1 MVGLKQNRSIQDE
14 KLIEA
19 IFLTNVP
26 QSTLGYPVYG
36 STATNM
42 IIDARPTANAVANTA
57 VGAGTENME
66 NYRNCKK
73 YYSGIENI
81 HVMRDS
87 LNKLVEGNE
96 CRFHF
101 AEDRTTHST
110 MAGINTYPNL
120 QLVRLLLLYQ

>member
-14 KLIEA
+14 KLIES
-19 IFLTNVP
+19 IFLTNAP
-26 QSTLGYPVYG
+26 QSSSGHPIYG
-36 STATNM
+36 NTPTNL

-73 YYSGIENI
+73 IYSGIENI

-87 LNKLVEGNE
+87 LNKLVEGMIHLE
-96 CRFHF
+96 GIFCVRFWLL
-101 AEDRTTHST
+101 SN
-110 MAGINTYPNL
+110 GIHNVLSNSIA
-120 QLVRLLLLYQ
+120 RD

>member
-19 IFLTNVP
+19 IFMTNVP
-26 QSTLGYPVYG
+26 QSSSGNPIYG
-36 STATNM
+36 STATNL
-42 IIDARPTANAVANTA
+42 IVDARPTANAVANTA

-73 YYSGIENI
+73 VYSGIDNI

-87 LNKLVEGNE
+87 LNKLVEGNARIPTKMHILNFSYWR
-96 CRFHF
+96 C
-101 AEDRTTHST
+101 
-110 MAGINTYPNL
+110 Y
-120 QLVRLLLLYQ
+120 

>member
-19 IFLTNVP
+19 IFMTNVP
-26 QSTLGYPVYG
+26 QSSTGPVYG
-36 STATNM
+36 STATNL

-73 YYSGIENI
+73 VYSGIENI

-87 LNKLVEGNE
+87 LNKLVEGML
-96 CRFHF
+96 H
-101 AEDRTTHST
+101 
-110 MAGINTYPNL
+110 
-120 QLVRLLLLYQ
+120 Q